1 MANAFITDATTGE
14 TVERPL
20 NEEEQANLKTIQA
33 EAKAEA
39 KAEAARQTLKETTL
53 AKLGL
58 TADELS
64 ALLS

>member
-1 MANAFITDATTGE
+1 MANAFITDATGQTI
-14 TVERPL
+14 ERPL
-20 NEEEQANLKTIQA
+20 TEEEQANLKAIQT

-39 KAEAARQTLKETTL
+39 KAETTRQALKQTTL

-58 TADELS
+58 TADEVA